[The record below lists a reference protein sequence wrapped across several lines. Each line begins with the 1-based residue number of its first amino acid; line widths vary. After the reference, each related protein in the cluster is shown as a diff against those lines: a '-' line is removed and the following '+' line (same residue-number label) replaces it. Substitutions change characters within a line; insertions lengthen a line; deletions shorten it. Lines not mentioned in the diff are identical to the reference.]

1 MTMKLKLHAYPLSPR
16 SFKVL
21 AVANHLGLDFDLLIC
36 DLTKGEQRRAEFGA
50 INPNHKVPA
59 LEDGAFKL
67 WESNAMIQYLA
78 SLKPESALLP
88 KDERARADVAQ
99 WMFWESTTWDP
110 AIAILAFER
119 GVKGLLGLGAPDP
132 SEVEKGTQRV
142 NAAAAIL
149 NAHLKGR
156 AYVCG
161 DRLTLADFA
170 IGSAL
175 VLEDMAQLPLAP
187 YAEIKSWGAR
197 LGALPAWQAV
207 QSLRVR
213 PAAA

>member
-1 MTMKLKLHAYPLSPR
+1 MKLKLHAFPLSPR

-21 AVANHLGLDFDLLIC
+21 AVANHLGLEYDLVFC
-36 DLTKGEQRRAEFGA
+36 DLTKGEQRRPEFGV

-59 LEDGAFKL
+59 LEDGGFKL

-78 SLKPESALLP
+78 SMKPEGGLFPA
-88 KDERARADVAQ
+88 DARQRADIAQ

-132 SEVEKGTQRV
+132 AEIEKGTQRV

-149 NAHLKGR
+149 DAHLRGR
-156 AYVCG
+156 KYVCG

-175 VLEDMAQLPLAP
+175 VLEEMAQLPLGP
-187 YAEIKSWGAR
+187 YAEIKRWGAQ
-197 LGALPAWQAV
+197 LAALPAWQSV
-207 QSLRVR
+207 QALRAPPV
-213 PAAA
+213 AA

>member
-1 MTMKLKLHAYPLSPR
+1 MRLKLHAFPLSPR

-21 AVANHLGLDFDLLIC
+21 AVASHLGIEHDLVFC

-50 INPNHKVPA
+50 VNPNHKVPA
-59 LEDGAFKL
+59 LEDGDFKL
-67 WESNAMIQYLA
+67 WESNAIIQYLA
-78 SLKPESALLP
+78 SLKPEGDLLP
-88 KDERARADVAQ
+88 ANERARADVAQ

-132 SEVEKGTQRV
+132 VEIEKGTQKV

-149 NAHLKGR
+149 DAHLKGR

-161 DRLTLADFA
+161 EKLTLADFA
-170 IGSAL
+170 LGSAL
-175 VLEDMAQLPLAP
+175 VLEEMAQLPLAP
-187 YAEIKSWGAR
+187 YAEIRRWGAQ
-197 LGALPAWQAV
+197 LIALTAWQAV
-207 QSLRVR
+207 QKLRT
-213 PAAA
+213 PAAAAA

>member
-1 MTMKLKLHAYPLSPR
+1 MKLKLHAFPLSPR

-21 AVANHLGLDFDLLIC
+21 AVANHLGIEHDLVFC
-36 DLTKGEQRRAEFGA
+36 DLTKGEQRRAEFGS

-59 LEDGAFKL
+59 LEDGDFKL

-78 SLKPESALLP
+78 ALKPESGLLP
-88 KDERARADVAQ
+88 ANERARANVAQ
-99 WMFWESTTWDP
+99 CMFWESTTWDP

-132 SEVEKGTQRV
+132 VEIEKGTQRV

-149 NAHLKGR
+149 DAHLKGR

-161 DRLTLADFA
+161 EKLTLADFA
-170 IGSAL
+170 LGSAL

-187 YAEIKSWGAR
+187 YAEIKRWGAQ
-197 LGALPAWQAV
+197 LSALPAWQIV
-207 QSLRVR
+207 QALRKP
-213 PAAA
+213 PAAAA

>member
-1 MTMKLKLHAYPLSPR
+1 MKLKLHAFPLSPR

-21 AVANHLGLDFDLLIC
+21 AVANHLGIEHDLVLC

-59 LEDGAFKL
+59 LEDGDFKL

-78 SLKPESALLP
+78 SLKPESGLLP
-88 KDERARADVAQ
+88 TNERARANVAQ

-119 GVKGLLGLGAPDP
+119 GVKALLGLGAPDP
-132 SEVEKGTQRV
+132 VEIEKGTQRV

-149 NAHLKGR
+149 DSHLKGR

-161 DRLTLADFA
+161 EKLTLADFA
-170 IGSAL
+170 LGSAL
-175 VLEDMAQLPLAP
+175 VLEEMAQLPLGP
-187 YAEIKSWGAR
+187 YAEIRRWGAQ
-197 LGALPAWQAV
+197 LGTLPAWQAV
-207 QSLRVR
+207 QRLRTA
-213 PAAA
+213 PAAAA